1 MLEHVPAF
9 LGRSLKGV
17 RAGHAKLVA
26 AKPSASPRASSDDF
40 TLTSPAFEPGE
51 TLPARFTADAEGDAV
66 SPPLAWTDPPAG
78 TKSLVLVVE
87 DADAPSPEPLVHW
100 LAWDLSGQGGHLA
113 EAASPPSTGRNSY
126 QRQAWLPPDPPSGHS
141 AHDYVFQ
148 LFALDV
154 PAELEAGSGRTAVED
169 RLDGHVLA
177 VAVLQASYARPG

>member
-1 MLEHVPAF
+1 MLENVPAF
-9 LGRSLKGV
+9 LGRSLKNV

-26 AKPSASPRASSDDF
+26 AKLSISPRAPSDGF
-40 TLTSPAFEPGE
+40 TLTSPAFEPGG
-51 TLPARFTADAEGDAV
+51 TLPARFTADAKGEAA

-100 LAWDLSGQGGHLA
+100 LAWDLLGQRGILA
-113 EAASPPSTGRNSY
+113 ESTSTPSTGRNSY
-126 QRQAWLPPDPPSGHS
+126 QRQAWLPPDPPSGHG

-154 PAELEAGSGRTAVED
+154 PIDLKSGSGRKAVED
-169 RLDGHVLA
+169 VLTGHVLA
-177 VAVLQASYARPG
+177 VAVLQASYARPE